1 MRLPLS
7 YTPPDLQAERTG
19 TVRRRQ
25 VFFIPGYDPEA
36 RTRYRLLF
44 VRELLRHAKRF
55 GDPRPDISPATLS
68 ADGILQSWTVGPDAV
83 RVATAYDVLLWDDLV
98 ARDFRRP
105 RVLSVLLLVVGTL
118 HALVR
123 GMIWRFY
130 RFNWLYGNVV
140 IYPFVMVVLLTALS
154 VAIGTMVHAHLG
166 DWFGHSLGWPPWVT
180 LPLAVV
186 AGIAWIAAIEALLNR
201 FFFWQLLNDWVFNWQ
216 HGNGWRPDYAARLD
230 VFADRILARLAEA
243 EARGERPDEV
253 MIVGHSTGGLTAA
266 EVAARHP
273 RPSSGPR
280 NGSTTALCLATLGSA
295 LPIVAAQPFARHVR
309 GDVAALVAS
318 RRIVW
323 LDVQAPQDWMNFPGF
338 NPVLDLG
345 AAARRR
351 PDREPAGAVGAG
363 AGHPDTGDLRE
374 GPPQAVPHALPIP
387 ARERAARPVRLL
399 PHGPRT
405 AIPARPGDPSDRGG
419 AAARDAE
426 GRRLRGGRLRSKASP
441 RPGGVLSATTRSNRE
456 PQCPR
461 ASPRRTTLRGPPPHR
476 CSW

>member
-19 TVRRRQ
+19 TVHRRQ

-55 GDPRPDISPATLS
+55 GDPQPDISPATLS
-68 ADGILQSWTVGPDAV
+68 ADGILQSWTVGPDAA

-105 RVLSVLLLVVGTL
+105 RALSVLLLVVGTL

-123 GMIWRFY
+123 GLIWRFY

-140 IYPFVMVVLLTALS
+140 IYPFVMVVLLSILS
-154 VAIGTMVHAHLG
+154 LAIGTIVHAHLG

-216 HGNGWRPDYAARLD
+216 HGNGWRPDYSARLE
-230 VFADRILARLAEA
+230 VFADRILARIAAA
-243 EARGERPDEV
+243 EARGAPPDEV

-266 EVAARHP
+266 EVAARILARAP
-273 RPSSGPR
+273 DLGT
-280 NGSTTALCLATLGSA
+280 GDTAFCLATLGSA

-309 GDVAALVAS
+309 CDVAALVAS

-345 AAARRR
+345 L
-351 PDREPAGAVGAG
+351 PLAG
-363 AGHPDTGDLRE
+363 
-374 GPPQAVPHALPIP
+374 GPIANPLVRSAQVRDILTPETYAK
-387 ARERAARPVRLL
+387 VRLKPFRMHFQFL
-399 PHGPRT
+399 L
-405 AIPARPGDPSDRGG
+405 ANERPGPYDYFRMVLGPQFLRDRAIRPIVAELPSAAPKAGG
-419 AAARDAE
+419 
-426 GRRLRGGRLRSKASP
+426 
-441 RPGGVLSATTRSNRE
+441 
-456 PQCPR
+456 
-461 ASPRRTTLRGPPPHR
+461 
-476 CSW
+476 

>member
-7 YTPPDLQAERTG
+7 YTPPDLQAERPG
-19 TVRRRQ
+19 TVRRRH

-55 GDPRPDISPATLS
+55 GDPRPDISPAVLS
-68 ADGILQSWTVGPDAV
+68 PDGLVQSWTVGPGREPGRA
-83 RVATAYDVLLWDDLV
+83 ATSYDVLLWDDLV

-118 HALVR
+118 HALLR
-123 GMIWRFY
+123 GLIFRFY
-130 RFNWLYGNVV
+130 RLNWLYGNVV

-154 VAIGTMVHAHLG
+154 AAIGTMVHAHLG

-186 AGIAWIAAIEALLNR
+186 AGIAWIVAIEALLNR

-216 HGNGWRPDYAARLD
+216 HGNGWRRDYAERLE
-230 VFADRILARLAEA
+230 VFADRVLARIAEA

-266 EVAARHP
+266 EVAARILARAP
-273 RPSSGPR
+273 KLGADDM
-280 NGSTTALCLATLGSA
+280 ALALVTLGSG
-295 LPIVAAQPFARHVR
+295 LPLVAAQPFADHVR
-309 GDVAALVAS
+309 AEVATLIAS

-338 NPVLDLG
+338 NPVLDLDLPLAG
-345 AAARRR
+345 GPIANPLVRSAQVRDILTPETYAKVCRKPFRMHFQFLMSNER
-351 PDREPAGAVGAG
+351 PGPYDYFRMVLGPQFLRDRAVRPIVADLQPGLRKGAG
-363 AGHPDTGDLRE
+363 
-374 GPPQAVPHALPIP
+374 
-387 ARERAARPVRLL
+387 
-399 PHGPRT
+399 
-405 AIPARPGDPSDRGG
+405 
-419 AAARDAE
+419 
-426 GRRLRGGRLRSKASP
+426 
-441 RPGGVLSATTRSNRE
+441 
-456 PQCPR
+456 
-461 ASPRRTTLRGPPPHR
+461 
-476 CSW
+476 